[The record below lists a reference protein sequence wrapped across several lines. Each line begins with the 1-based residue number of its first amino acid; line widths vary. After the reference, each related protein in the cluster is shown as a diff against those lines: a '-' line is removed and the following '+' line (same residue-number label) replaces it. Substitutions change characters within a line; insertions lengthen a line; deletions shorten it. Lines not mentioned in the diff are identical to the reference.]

1 MSASRV
7 INGIAFSLISIFSS
21 CHVIQSKIQV
31 VTNICAVK
39 KEFWILQL
47 VGKISYFFRCLLF
60 LLPKKWPEDFY
71 SIFGCYWFPKIA
83 LCLKITQNVA
93 FEFFNY
99 GIFHQFCPIKV
110 NLSGNTVW
118 PQATGFQ
125 NIAKIDH
132 IWHFNEIL
140 STQNVN
146 VDRFARNVKW
156 DFFLRF

>member
-60 LLPKKWPEDFY
+60 LLPKSYALLEPT
-71 SIFGCYWFPKIA
+71 PKCQLGIA
-83 LCLKITQNVA
+83 CIVAMMNLCVHTHIRPLCWQRGLSLHSVTTHNNTLASQRVRLTSFA
-93 FEFFNY
+93 
-99 GIFHQFCPIKV
+99 QV
-110 NLSGNTVW
+110 NSC
-118 PQATGFQ
+118 
-125 NIAKIDH
+125 
-132 IWHFNEIL
+132 
-140 STQNVN
+140 
-146 VDRFARNVKW
+146 
-156 DFFLRF
+156 